1 MSDNLSILRSC
12 IIIWALIAS
21 HLPASSQTAEP
32 LELLIECSLFDIEA
46 IAPECKTLPF
56 QVLGRNPE
64 GRYTPLIEKSVA
76 AAPHPS
82 TGSDYEIHAHSIAIF
97 NALNNCSIA
106 DAWFEDC
113 INVLDASYESCKDLG
128 RNTDWAYYVC
138 GQAKASVLSTVLGA
152 EIAIFE
158 VIRSS
163 DAFILLNES
172 HRAWNEFVE
181 IECYRKFAH
190 HGGGSI
196 APLEKIRCYNS
207 HYENRIAVINGENR
221 FQGRDVS
228 PYVDLS
234 VSDILIGLAL

>member
-1 MSDNLSILRSC
+1 M
-12 IIIWALIAS
+12 WALIAS

-46 IAPECKTLPF
+46 IAPECETLPL
-56 QVLGRNPE
+56 QVVGINPE

-76 AAPHPS
+76 AAPQPS
-82 TGSDYEIHAHSIAIF
+82 TVPDYEIHAHSIAIF
-97 NALNNCSIA
+97 NALNNCSVA

-113 INVLDASYESCKDLG
+113 LNVLDASYESCKDLG
-128 RNTDWAYYVC
+128 RNTDWAYNVC
-138 GQAKASVLSTVLGA
+138 GQAIGSVLSTVLGA

-163 DAFILLNES
+163 DAFTLLNES

-181 IECYRKFAH
+181 IECYRKFANYA
-190 HGGGSI
+190 GGSI
-196 APLEKIRCYNS
+196 APLKQIVVTT

-234 VSDILIGLAL
+234 VRDILIGLAL

>member
-1 MSDNLSILRSC
+1 MSNNLSILRSC
-12 IIIWALIAS
+12 IIMWALIAS

-46 IAPECKTLPF
+46 IAPECETLPF
-56 QVLGRNPE
+56 QVLGINPE

-76 AAPHPS
+76 AAPQPS
-82 TGSDYEIHAHSIAIF
+82 TGPDYEIHAHSIAIF

-113 INVLDASYESCKDLG
+113 LNVLDAYYENCKDLG
-128 RNTDWAYYVC
+128 RNTDWAYNVC
-138 GQAKASVLSTVLGA
+138 GQAKLSVLSTVLSA
-152 EIAIFE
+152 EIAILE
-158 VIRSS
+158 VTTSS
-163 DAFILLNES
+163 DEFILLDES

-181 IECYRKFAH
+181 KECYRKFAKYAP
-190 HGGGSI
+190 GSI
-196 APLEKIRCYNS
+196 APLEQIRCYNS

-228 PYVDLS
+228 PWVDLS
-234 VSDILIGLAL
+234 VRDILIGLAL